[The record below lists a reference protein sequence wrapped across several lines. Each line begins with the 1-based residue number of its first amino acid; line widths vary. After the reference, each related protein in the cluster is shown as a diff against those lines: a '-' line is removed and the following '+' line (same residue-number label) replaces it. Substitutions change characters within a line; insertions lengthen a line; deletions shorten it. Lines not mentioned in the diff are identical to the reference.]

1 MNVYIYI
8 NTHTLVHAHIYMYE
22 SESRSVMSDSLWPH
36 GLYSPWNS
44 PGQNIGVCSLSLLQ
58 GIFPSQGLNPHLPL
72 CKGILY
78 QLSYYMYLYVCVC
91 VHVYIHTCCFC
102 SVTQLRP
109 PFCELVDC
117 SIPGLPS
124 PHHLPEFVQIHVHC
138 IGDAI
143 QPSHP
148 LMPSSPSALNLSQ
161 HQELFQWIVCSH
173 QMTKILELQLQHQC
187 FQQVFRI
194 DFP

>member
-1 MNVYIYI
+1 MKVKVAQSCPTLCDPMDYIVRGI
-8 NTHTLVHAHIYMYE
+8 LQARILEWVAFPFSGGSSQARDWTQVSHFARGFFTNWATICIYM
-22 SESRSVMSDSLWPH
+22 
-36 GLYSPWNS
+36 
-44 PGQNIGVCSLSLLQ
+44 C
-58 GIFPSQGLNPHLPL
+58 
-72 CKGILY
+72 
-78 QLSYYMYLYVCVC
+78 VCVC
-91 VHVYIHTCCFC
+91 MYIYTHVVFVQPLSCIHLFVN
-102 SVTQLRP
+102 SWK
-109 PFCELVDC
+109 C
-117 SIPGLPS
+117 SIPGPPS
-124 PHHLPEFVQIHVHC
+124 PYHLPEFVQIHVHC